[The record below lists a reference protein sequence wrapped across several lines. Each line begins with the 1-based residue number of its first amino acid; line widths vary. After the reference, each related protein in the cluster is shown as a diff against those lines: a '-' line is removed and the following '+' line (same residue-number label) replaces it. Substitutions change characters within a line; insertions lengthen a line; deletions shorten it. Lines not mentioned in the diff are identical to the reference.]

1 MSTTLDTARDR
12 AAGTAY
18 GFSAYFIWGFLP
30 LYFVLLLPTG
40 PWEVVAWR
48 VLLTLVLC
56 AVLLTVMRGW
66 PRLVAVLRDPR
77 LVGWTILAGV
87 LIYLNWQV
95 FLFASQTGHIVESS
109 LGYFINPITTV
120 LLAVVFLRERL
131 RPMQWAAIGIVA
143 VAVVVIIVGY
153 GTVPWIAIALTLSF
167 GVYGL
172 VKNRIGGAVD
182 AVSGLALETL
192 WLTPIAVVQLT
203 IVGLTTGLTLGQ
215 HGVWHTALL
224 ALAGVATAVPLLL
237 FASSARRVS
246 LTTIG
251 LLQFVAPILQFV
263 VGAFVLG
270 EPMPAERW
278 AGFALVWVACAVLVV
293 DLLRATRR
301 SRGVRP
307 APIPTDPAD
316 PTIVE
321 TGPISR
327 TPAESPD
334 VRDR

>member
-18 GFSAYFIWGFLP
+18 GFSAYLIWGFLP

-56 AVLLTVMRGW
+56 AVLLTAMRGW

-153 GTVPWIAIALTLSF
+153 GTAPWIAIALTLSF

-301 SRGVRP
+301 SRGARP